1 VRAITQEGY
10 GSIDVLHMR
19 HMAVPQLAARRVLVE
34 VRAASVNAMDAHGL
48 HGAARLYAGLR
59 RPRALVPGSDIAG
72 IVAEVGLG
80 VTFVQVG
87 DEVFGTAPGAFAE
100 YASAHQNGLVTKP
113 ANITF
118 EEAAAIPIAGFTALQ
133 GLRDHCG
140 VRPGHE
146 VLINGAGGG
155 VGTFAVQIAKALG
168 ARVTAVT
175 GTHTVDLV
183 RNLGADEVIDRAK
196 QDFTRQAAR
205 YDAVLDVSAD
215 RPLRDSQRVL
225 APGGTLV
232 LVGAAPGGFVAP
244 LRRLVAGLV
253 RRRIAKQRV
262 VSYLAKLP
270 RADLL
275 VLRDMVEGGK
285 LRPVVDRTYALAEV
299 PQALQ
304 YAASRQAN
312 GKIVITM

>member
-19 HMAVPQLAARRVLVE
+19 QMPVPQLAARRVLVE

-72 IVAEVGLG
+72 IVVAVGPG

-113 ANITF
+113 ASITF

-140 VRPGHE
+140 VRPGHA

-175 GTHTVDLV
+175 GTHTLELV
-183 RNLGADEVIDRAK
+183 RTLGADEVIDRTK
-196 QDFTRQAAR
+196 QDFTRQPAR

-215 RPLRDSQRVL
+215 RPLRDTRRVL
-225 APGGTLV
+225 WPGGTLV

-244 LRRLVAGLV
+244 LKRLVAGFL

-275 VLRDMVEGGK
+275 LLKEMVAEGK
-285 LRPVVDRTYALAEV
+285 LRPVLDRTYPLVEV

-304 YAASRQAN
+304 YATSRQAT